1 MTFFKIDKVFPI
13 IYQSIGRV
21 SVQVLGFILGILIV
35 RFSGLE
41 LFGLYSKYNALI
53 NISFGVFAMGIYNNY
68 LRSNNINLLWESLLG
83 TTYFLL
89 FFLIFIFPIYV
100 YLFNDSYL
108 DVFLISLSIYFM
120 RLTEIYII
128 STRFIEKDI
137 KSILPRSLPYLI
149 LIILFFVIRP
159 SDISGLLLILLISWS
174 ITIFFIYSLR
184 TYIKIQILNIKSLIS
199 STLIL
204 SLTTLATQI
213 YSNFDQLMISELLG
227 DTNLGLYKIG
237 VSFSVLVMPLIGVFA
252 FVYLS
257 TLKEKLKKDPI
268 KLIKKSFYNQ
278 IKINFFISFAFVIF
292 CIIFLDIIIELVY
305 GIEEKDSYYVG
316 LIMSIGV
323 IFNVV
328 SMVFSYTFLAI
339 KKDKE
344 ILIITLIGG
353 LLNIILNYFL
363 ITKYEI
369 LGAAWASLLT
379 QLLVLILF
387 MYLFYYKVSFFKN
400 VKKIS

>member
-1 MTFFKIDKVFPI
+1 MTFFKIDKILPI

-35 RFSGLE
+35 RYSGLE
-41 LFGLYSKYNALI
+41 LFGEYSKYNALL
-53 NISFGVFAMGIYNNY
+53 NISFGVFASGVYNHY
-68 LRSNNINLLWESLLG
+68 LRSNNINLLWESLIG
-83 TTYFLL
+83 TTYILL
-89 FFLIFIFPIYV
+89 FFLIFIFPIYAF
-100 YLFNDSYL
+100 LFNDSYL
-108 DVFLISLSIYFM
+108 DIFLISLGIYFM

-137 KSILPRSLPYLI
+137 KSILPRTLPYLI
-149 LIILFFVIRP
+149 LILLFFVFKP
-159 SDISGLLLILLISWS
+159 DNISSLLLIFFLSWS
-174 ITIFFIYSLR
+174 VTLFYIYSLKA
-184 TYIKIQILNIKSLIS
+184 YIKIQIFNFKSLIS
-199 STLIL
+199 STLVL

-227 DTNLGLYKIG
+227 DSKLGLYKIG

-252 FVYLS
+252 FVFLS
-257 TLKEKLKKDPI
+257 TLKEKLKKDSI
-268 KLIKKSFYNQ
+268 ELIKKSFYNQ

-292 CIIFLDIIIELVY
+292 CLIFLDIIIELVY
-305 GIEEKDSYYVG
+305 NIKEKDSYYVG
-316 LIMSIGV
+316 IIMSIGV

-353 LLNIILNYFL
+353 FLNIILNYFF
-363 ITKYEI
+363 ITNYEI

-387 MYLFYYKVSFFKN
+387 IYLFYYKISFFKN
-400 VKKIS
+400 IKKLS